1 MPDPF
6 APFPNS
12 VFPVDVT
19 YLAAHANAATCVL
32 AGRRGPVTIVS
43 ADQCVRGDVLLI
55 RAGVEHTVSCAQ
67 GGADVLYLDGLALPE
82 SLCFAQALEGSLARI
97 ASDAVDRS
105 SQSQQELRARVAYD
119 SCACPPAI
127 AEIVCDL
134 ATDPMERMTQVE
146 LGKRLN
152 MERTRALR
160 YFKAATGQTFRG
172 YKQWA
177 GLQFAARGM
186 MRGESVRTAA
196 MDAGFSDTAHLSRT
210 FRHIFG
216 LTPSVAIAAL
226 TPHDGRKRVVSD
238 PAA

>member
-1 MPDPF
+1 MPDLIV
-6 APFPNS
+6 PFPNS
-12 VFPVDVT
+12 VFPVDVRH
-19 YLAAHANAATCVL
+19 LAAHANAVTCVL

-43 ADQCVRGDVLLI
+43 AGECISGDILLI
-55 RAGVEHTVSCAQ
+55 RSGIEHTVTCAA
-67 GGADVLYLDGLALPE
+67 GGADVLFLDGQALSEGP
-82 SLCFAQALEGSLARI
+82 SFAQVLEGVLAKI
-97 ASDAVDRS
+97 ASDAVDRDL
-105 SQSQQELRARVAYD
+105 QAQQELRTRIAHG
-119 SCACPPAI
+119 SSACPPAI
-127 AEIVCDL
+127 AEIVCDI

-160 YFKAATGQTFRG
+160 YFKATTGQTFRG

-186 MRGESVRTAA
+186 MRGDTVRAAA

-210 FRHIFG
+210 FRQIFG

-226 TPHDGRKRVVSD
+226 A
-238 PAA
+238 PANPA

>member
-12 VFPVDVT
+12 VFRLDVT
-19 YLAAHANAATCVL
+19 HLAAHTNAVTCVL
-32 AGRRGPVTIVS
+32 AGRRGPVTVVS
-43 ADQCVRGDVLLI
+43 ADQRVSGDLLLI
-55 RAGVEHTVSCAQ
+55 RPGVEHTVIGAA
-67 GGADVLYLDGLALPE
+67 GGTDVLFLDGLALPE
-82 SLCFAQALEGSLARI
+82 DLSFARSLEGSLARI
-97 ASDAVDRS
+97 ASDAVNRG
-105 SQSQQELRARVAYD
+105 SQAKQELRARVAYG
-119 SCACPPAI
+119 SGACPPAI
-127 AEIVCDL
+127 ARIVCDL
-134 ATDPMERMTQVE
+134 ATDPMQRMTQIE
-146 LGKRLN
+146 LARRLN

-177 GLQFAARGM
+177 GLQFATRSM
-186 MRGESVRTAA
+186 IRGESVRTAA

-226 TPHDGRKRVVSD
+226 TPAVSD
-238 PAA
+238 AA